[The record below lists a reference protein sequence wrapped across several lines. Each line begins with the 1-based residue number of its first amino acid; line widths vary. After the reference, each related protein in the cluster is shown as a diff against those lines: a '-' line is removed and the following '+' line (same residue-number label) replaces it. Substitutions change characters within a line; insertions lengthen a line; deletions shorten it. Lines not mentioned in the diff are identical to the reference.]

1 MANVKSKCFKYF
13 PAIFNQIPFA
23 NWKLDAVIKTVI
35 PALKC
40 LPLNMKHPVTV
51 KNKKVVQTNPKKR
64 KGAK

>member
-1 MANVKSKCFKYF
+1 MYKTKIKTIS
-13 PAIFNQIPFA
+13 
-23 NWKLDAVIKTVI
+23 KLDAVIKTVI

>member
-1 MANVKSKCFKYF
+1 MHK
-13 PAIFNQIPFA
+13 
-23 NWKLDAVIKTVI
+23 KLDAVIKTVI